1 MSVHAAPVT
10 ASTLV
15 VAVDVGKS
23 SAAVSVTDAGRHR
36 LMGPVEF
43 TLTRPTLLRVV
54 DQVRAVLPEVVG
66 VSVKVGVPPHHD
78 ARLGRGAG
86 RQPSCCAEDVLN
98 TDHGGAAGPVV
109 EGEWGGDDVEGASLR
124 LVEPRP

>member
-78 ARLGRGAG
+78 ARLGRVRA
-86 RQPSCCAEDVLN
+86 
-98 TDHGGAAGPVV
+98 
-109 EGEWGGDDVEGASLR
+109 ASLHAA
-124 LVEPRP
+124 PRTF